1 MSVELFFIPEF
12 DQIYWKIENW
22 TKDSEK
28 KEREEKE
35 AVSEKYVLKMN

>member
-12 DQIYWKIENW
+12 DQIYWKYENW
-22 TKDSEK
+22 TKDRK
-28 KEREEKE
+28 RKEKE